1 MNQPIYPPLYIVDAR
16 GKTRKWVLDV
26 RETPEGVR
34 ITRTYGVIDGKQ
46 TSVHTVVSTGKNIGK
61 SNETTAWEQAV
72 KQADALFAK
81 QKDDLGYSETPGES
95 NIVVKPMLAHTYFD
109 KNGNPDKNKDKHI
122 KVPFYMQPKLDGVRM
137 LVGKTLDGAHV
148 VMSRTGKPMYN
159 MEHVSDE
166 LFPRLAP
173 GEFID
178 GENFTFDLTFEEITG
193 ICRTS
198 KEKHAENKQCQS
210 IRFHAFD
217 TFHVSRLTEPFEKRK
232 KRLDELTHNTRNTV
246 RVDTVMVHSKSDI
259 KGILGE
265 YLQKGYEGAMI
276 RNTGGG
282 YALDARSN
290 DLQKVKY
297 FVSEEFTIVG
307 FIEADGRD
315 KGTVIWECKND
326 KGAFKVRPRGSL
338 ELRKEWFAN
347 AKKYVGKQ
355 LTVRYQNMTEHGFP
369 RFPVGIAIRDYE

>member
-1 MNQPIYPPLYIVDAR
+1 MIQKYDTLYIIDSKHKKR
-16 GKTRKWVLDV
+16 QWVLNVTD
-26 RETPEGVR
+26 TSDGVR
-34 ITRTYGVIDGKQ
+34 ISRTYGVVDGKQ
-46 TSVHTVVSTGKNIGK
+46 TTVSTLITSGKNIGK
-61 SNETTAWEQAV
+61 ANETTPWGQAI
-72 KQADALFAK
+72 KQANAMFAK
-81 QKDDLGYSETPGES
+81 QSEDLGYSKTPDDNTA
-95 NIVVKPMLAHTYFD
+95 NIKPMLAHTYFD

-137 LVGKTLDGAHV
+137 LVGKNLDGTPV

-159 MEHVSDE
+159 MDHITNE
-166 LFPRLAP
+166 LVPRLQS

-217 TFHVSRLTEPFEKRK
+217 TFHLSHMDVPFNQRM
-232 KRLDELTHNTRNTV
+232 KRLDELTHNTNNTI
-246 RVDTVMVHSKSDI
+246 RVDTITVTSKNDI
-259 KGILGE
+259 KNILGE
-265 YLQKGYEGAMI
+265 YLQKGYEGGMI
-276 RNTGGG
+276 RNTNGE
-282 YALDARSN
+282 YKLDARSN

-297 FVSEEFTIVG
+297 FVAEEFIICG

-315 KGTVIWECKND
+315 KGTVIWECENE
-326 KGAFKVRPRGSL
+326 KGKFKVRPRGSI
-338 ELRKEWFAN
+338 EVRKEWFTN
-347 AKKYVGKQ
+347 GKKYIGKQ
-355 LTVRYQNMTEHGFP
+355 LTVQYQNMTENGFP